1 MTMRMSADGRA
12 QLIRREGF
20 RTKAYKD
27 SVGVWTIGVGH
38 TSAAGEPRVTP
49 GLVITRQEVDEILSR
64 DLRQYEDAVSAAVR
78 VPLTQGQFDALV
90 SFCFNIGTG
99 GFRKSTVVR
108 RLNGGDYKGAAAAFM
123 MWNKPPEI
131 KGRRDSERKQFLAA
145 TGAPKSAPAIVQSAA
160 SLALLQVGQSAANP
174 MPAQVGQSAANP
186 MPAQVGQ
193 SAANPMPAQ
202 VGKSAANYAPAQV
215 GQSDVSTEAG
225 PTFSAPP
232 EESVSVDYLRAAG
245 SRTIANADLVKGVAK
260 AVLGADV
267 VDGAARAGDALDRV
281 QEAYVG
287 LQSGAHVLELLRTY
301 WPIPVGLLLALLIA
315 WLAWRAMHAADKI
328 TAARVDDAL
337 SGLHVGR

>member
-1 MTMRMSADGRA
+1 MTMKMSADGRA

-174 MPAQVGQSAANP
+174 MPAQVG
-186 MPAQVGQ
+186 
-193 SAANPMPAQ
+193 
-202 VGKSAANYAPAQV
+202 KSAANYAPAQV